1 MTEKRK
7 PGRPAYEPS
16 ERDRSQ
22 VKMLCAMGVPD
33 YDIALVMH
41 LSAPT
46 LRKHFFRE
54 LEVGH
59 IESTA
64 KVAQSLFKQAT
75 DPVKPNVAAA
85 IFWMKCRGGW
95 REESADAPGKK
106 EQRQAA
112 AHEAGQGT
120 SWGDDLKP
128 NASALN

>member
-16 ERDRSQ
+16 ERDRQQ
-22 VKMLCAMGVPD
+22 VKMMCAMGVPD
-33 YDIALVMH
+33 YDIALVMQ

-85 IFWMKCRGGW
+85 IFWMKCRAGW
-95 REESADAPGKK
+95 KEDVSDVGKK
-106 EQRQAA
+106 DQRQAA
-112 AHEAGQGT
+112 AHAAGDGT

-128 NASALN
+128 QASALN